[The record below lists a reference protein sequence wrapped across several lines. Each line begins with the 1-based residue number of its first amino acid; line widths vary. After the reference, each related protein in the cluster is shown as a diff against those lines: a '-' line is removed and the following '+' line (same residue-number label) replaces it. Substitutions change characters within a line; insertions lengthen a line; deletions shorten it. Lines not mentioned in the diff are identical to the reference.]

1 VSEQTSTGADEG
13 GIDLV
18 NSTASFALGAFVEN
32 LTLTGTG
39 AIDGT
44 GNSLDNK
51 ITGNS
56 GANQLFGGGGNDI
69 LTGNAGDDF
78 LFGGAGFDTLS
89 GGAGADRFVLDAPT
103 GTSTDKIMDFAAA
116 ATGAAT
122 VDKIAFQ
129 GSAFGG
135 LAAGALDPS
144 LFVAGTNATAAAG
157 TGPVRLRQA
166 RQDFVLGRG
175 RRRGGRK
182 GGRCHVQQRRRPQR
196 RRLPDPLIRLKRA
209 PAATRPELY
218 PATLTNAARRG

>member
-157 TGPVRLRQA
+157 TGQFVYDKLVKTLYWDA
-166 RQDFVLGRG
+166 DGAGAGAKVAVATFNSAVALSAADF
-175 RRRGGRK
+175 
-182 GGRCHVQQRRRPQR
+182 
-196 RRLPDPLIRLKRA
+196 LIL
-209 PAATRPELY
+209 
-218 PATLTNAARRG
+218 